1 VLRGL
6 LLAIGLLGLAACQ
19 QTPAPGVVRTPE
31 APPGPMTRQLK
42 EAGDALLA
50 KGEYAAAALKFQQAL
65 NQEPAD
71 LALRFGLGTALSYL
85 DRRDETAQ
93 QFQWVVS
100 RGRPDSEEVRLAR
113 RWLVRAGYPV
123 ETLSVQPAGVDRK
136 AERGTAVSKSKV
148 KGRTEWPGVD
158 PRERMIPLRIT
169 LAGEEMGNRDVTISR
184 RFRLG
189 KPYELWN
196 VPPGKFRLTARA
208 GGTTLWDRSVA
219 VEAGQDTILDLT
231 SASSP
236 ISPRDFP
243 SSFEFGEE

>member
-1 VLRGL
+1 MRGV

-19 QTPAPGVVRTPE
+19 QPHEQNVAKAPQSAT
-31 APPGPMTRQLK
+31 GPMTRQLK
-42 EAGDALLA
+42 DAGDALLA
-50 KGEYAAAALKFQQAL
+50 KGDYAAAALKYQQAL
-65 NQEPAD
+65 NQEPGD
-71 LALRFGLGTALSYL
+71 LSLRFAYGTALSHI

-100 RGRPDSEEVRLAR
+100 RGRPDSEEVRVAH
-113 RWLVRAGYPV
+113 RWLGRAGHPV
-123 ETLSVQPAGVDRK
+123 ETLSLHPAGADRK
-136 AERGTAVSKSKV
+136 AETGATVSKNKV
-148 KGRTEWPGVD
+148 RGRTAWPGVD
-158 PRERMIPLRIT
+158 PRERMIPVRLI
-169 LAGEEMGNRDVTISR
+169 LAGEEMGNRDVMISR

-208 GGTTLWDRSVA
+208 GGTLLWDRPVT
-219 VEAGQDTILDLT
+219 VEAGRDTILDLT

-236 ISPRDFP
+236 VSPRDFP